1 MRISKRIAI
10 YTVLIIASIF
20 FLFPIYMLIVTS
32 LKSLQ
37 EVNTTSSW
45 SLPVHIDLSGFVTAW
60 NGISQG
66 FVNSFEFTIPALI
79 FSVFLG
85 SIGGFALTKVKFKGS
100 NTVFLFLLFG
110 MFLPYQVVLIPL
122 VKFMATLG
130 LYGNIWSLI
139 ITHTAYGIPITTLIF
154 RNFYSSIPTSLLE
167 AGQVDGANTLQIY
180 ARIILPLSIPGIV
193 VASIWQFTNIWNNF
207 LFGLVLGSMPDVRP
221 VTVMLNNLN
230 GAMMAQWN
238 TLMAGALITAIP
250 TLIVYLIAGKYFVKG
265 LLGGAVKG

>member
-1 MRISKRIAI
+1 MRISKRIAV

-45 SLPVHIDLSGFVTAW
+45 SLPVHIDLSGFLTAW

-100 NTVFLFLLFG
+100 NTIFLFLLFG

-122 VKFMATLG
+122 VKFMASLG

-180 ARIILPLSIPGIV
+180 ARIMLPLSIPGIV

-230 GAMMAQWN
+230 GSMMAQWN

>member
-1 MRISKRIAI
+1 MRISKKIAT
-10 YTVLIIASIF
+10 YLVLIIASIF
-20 FLFPIYMLIVTS
+20 FLFPIYMLVITS
-32 LKSLQ
+32 MKSLQ

-79 FSVFLG
+79 LSVFLG
-85 SIGGFALTKVKFKGS
+85 SIGGFALTKVKFKGA
-100 NTVFLFLLFG
+100 NTIFLFLLFG

-122 VKFMATLG
+122 VKFMAALG

-167 AGQVDGANTLQIY
+167 AGQVDGANIFQIY
-180 ARIILPLSIPGIV
+180 ERIILPLSIPGIV
-193 VASIWQFTNIWNNF
+193 VAAIWQFTNIWNNF
-207 LFGLVLGSMPDVRP
+207 LFGLILGSMPNVRP